1 MLPNRLQFVSQD
13 GTLMADLIPVRQHLL
28 SLGPIL
34 KTIALVYV
42 AYLTLMSVVTFLYYG
57 WDKRQSRI
65 DGWRTPETRLHWLAF
80 LGGWPGAMIGQK
92 FFRHKTQKSGFKIL
106 TWAAAILHFAGVAL
120 ISYVL
125 VTRT

>member
-1 MLPNRLQFVSQD
+1 
-13 GTLMADLIPVRQHLL
+13 MADLIPVRQHLL

-57 WDKRQSRI
+57 WDKHQSRI

-106 TWAAAILHFAGVAL
+106 TWAAAILHFAGVTL